1 MNEQTYETR
10 LDRHSGCGA
19 GRSSGWHEETIDGLP
34 TSCWHS
40 GICDTFY
47 TYVFLQPSRD
57 IGVILFAN
65 AAGDNNATQAMF
77 TELSKIAALYAAP

>member
-1 MNEQTYETR
+1 
-10 LDRHSGCGA
+10 
-19 GRSSGWHEETIDGLP
+19 
-34 TSCWHS
+34 
-40 GICDTFY
+40 
-47 TYVFLQPSRD
+47 VFLQPSRD